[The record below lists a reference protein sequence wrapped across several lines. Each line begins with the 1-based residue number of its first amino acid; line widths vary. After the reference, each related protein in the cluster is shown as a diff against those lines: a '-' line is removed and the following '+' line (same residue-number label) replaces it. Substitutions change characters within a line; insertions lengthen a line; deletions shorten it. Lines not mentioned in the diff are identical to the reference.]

1 MTPEEF
7 RVAGHRLIDWI
18 ADHRASVE
26 ERRVRADVSP
36 GEIRSAFPV
45 EVPVDRADID
55 TMLDELRRLVL
66 PGVTEVQ
73 HPMHFGWFPA
83 NATMSSVLGDIASS
97 GLATLGISWE
107 SCPSL
112 TEVEEVMAG
121 WLGRLCGLS
130 DRWRGSIHD
139 TASTAVLV
147 SLLVARERATGLV
160 QNTGGM
166 QALDAPLV
174 VYSTAHAHSSVA
186 KAALLAGYG
195 WDNIRVVETDPHTY
209 AMDPASLRAALAED
223 HAAGRRPAAIVLTL
237 GTTGVT
243 SFDPIPEILD
253 EVAAS
258 DVWVHVDA
266 AMAGAAMLLPE
277 MRHLF
282 EGIEGADAISW
293 NPHKWMGTILD
304 CSLLYMRDADLLQR
318 VMATNPSYLRS
329 PDDGEATQL
338 RDWGIPLGRRF
349 RALKLWF
356 QLRMDGVE
364 EIQDRLR
371 RDLENAA
378 WLARQVEA
386 EPDWEV
392 VAPVPLQTVCVR
404 HRPVGPGGVRR
415 AGAEL
420 DRHTLRWVQEINTS
434 GEAFLTPSILDG
446 EWMVR
451 VSIGVLGTERRH
463 VERVWEL
470 MREAAGR
477 VGEP

>member
-7 RVAGHRLIDWI
+7 RSAGHELIDWI

-26 ERRVRADVSP
+26 RRRVRADVVP
-36 GEIRSAFPV
+36 GQIRSGFTAEP
-45 EVPVDRADID
+45 PTGGAHIGQ
-55 TMLDELRRLVL
+55 MLSDLEALVL

-83 NATMSSVLGDIASS
+83 NATLSSVLGDIASS

-112 TEVEEVMAG
+112 TEVEEVMAD
-121 WLGRLCGLS
+121 WLRQLCGLS
-130 DRWRGSIHD
+130 DAWRGSIHD
-139 TASTAVLV
+139 TASTAVFV
-147 SLLVARERATGLV
+147 SLLVARERASGLS
-160 QNTGGM
+160 QNTGGI
-166 QALDAPLV
+166 QAVSEPLTI
-174 VYSTAHAHSSVA
+174 YTTAQAHSSIA

-195 WDNIRVVETDPHTY
+195 WDNIRVVDVEADTY
-209 AMDPASLRAALAED
+209 AMDAEKLQSMMADDRA
-223 HAAGRRPAAIVLTL
+223 HGRRPAAVVSTL

-243 SFDPIPEILD
+243 AFDPLPAVLD
-253 EVAAS
+253 AVAGQ

-282 EGIEGADAISW
+282 AGIEGADALSW

-304 CSLLYMRDADLLQR
+304 CSLLYLRDTDLLQR

-329 PDDGEATQL
+329 PDDGEATQF

-364 EIQDRLR
+364 EVQVRLR
-371 RDLENAA
+371 RDVANAR
-378 WLARQVEA
+378 WLADQVEA

-404 HRPVGPGGVRR
+404 HRPADGAGV
-415 AGAEL
+415 ALTGDDL
-420 DRHTLRWVQEINTS
+420 DRHTLAWVRAINAS
-434 GEAFLTPSILDG
+434 GDAFLTPSVLDG

-451 VSIGVLGTERRH
+451 VSIGVLGTERHH
-463 VERVWEL
+463 VERLWAL
-470 MREAAGR
+470 MRQAVAA